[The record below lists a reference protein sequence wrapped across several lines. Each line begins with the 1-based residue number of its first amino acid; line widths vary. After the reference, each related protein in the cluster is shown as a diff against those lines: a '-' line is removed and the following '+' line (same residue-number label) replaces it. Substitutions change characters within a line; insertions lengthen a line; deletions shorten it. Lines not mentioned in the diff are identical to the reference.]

1 MSEPRTSGQG
11 FGTRAIRAATKSP
24 RVDQTPDVVPI
35 YQAVTFSAD
44 DAAELGDVLSDKSPG
59 YAYSRLDNP
68 TVSALA
74 DAMAEVEGADA
85 AYCFATGMAALTGMF
100 TALLRAG
107 DHVVTA
113 NALYG
118 TVAHL
123 LNHSLSRFGIETTFV
138 DPTDPDAVEA
148 AFKSNTRLL
157 HVETIANPTLDVA
170 DIADLAERAHRRG
183 AAMSVDNTFA
193 SPYLCRPLEHG
204 ADIVVESLTK
214 WVGGHSDFLGGVV
227 AGDRRRIAAVRAIQI
242 DTGATLAPLDAFLA
256 LRGLATLHV
265 RMERHVAS
273 AYALARHLEQ
283 QDGVG
288 QVFYP
293 GLPSH
298 PQFGV
303 AQRQLR
309 AGGGLLAFDV
319 GDRQTA
325 ERILNA
331 LTIPPMTASLGSI
344 RTIAV
349 HPPST
354 THRQLDAA
362 ALERAGIR
370 EGLIRVSVG
379 LEDVDDLIADFDQA
393 IVAARRQASATPA

>member
-1 MSEPRTSGQG
+1 MSESRTSGQG
-11 FGTRAIRAATKSP
+11 FGTRAIRAATKLP

-35 YQAVTFSAD
+35 YQAVTFSAA
-44 DAAELGDVLSDKSPG
+44 DATELGDVLGDKTSG

-68 TVSALA
+68 TSSALA
-74 DAMAEVEGADA
+74 DAMAEVEGAES
-85 AYCFATGMAALTGMF
+85 AYCFATGMAALTAMF

-107 DHVVTA
+107 DHVVAA

-118 TVAHL
+118 SVAHL
-123 LNHSLSRFGIETTFV
+123 LDRSLSRFGIETTFV
-138 DPTDPDAVEA
+138 DVTDPDEVMA
-148 AFKSNTRLL
+148 AFRRNTRLL
-157 HVETIANPTLDVA
+157 HVETIANPTLDIA
-170 DIADLAERAHRRG
+170 DIADLAERAHRHG
-183 AAMSVDNTFA
+183 AAISVDNTFA
-193 SPYLCRPLEHG
+193 SPYICRPLELG
-204 ADIVVESLTK
+204 ADLVVESLTK
-214 WVGGHSDFLGGVV
+214 WIGGHSDLLGGVV
-227 AGDRRRIAAVRAIQI
+227 AGDRQRIAAIREIQI
-242 DTGATLAPLDAFLA
+242 DTGATLAPLNAFLA

-273 AYALARHLEQ
+273 AHALARHLEQ

-288 QVFYP
+288 QMFYP

-319 GDRQTA
+319 GDRQAA

-331 LTIPPMTASLGSI
+331 LTIPPMTASLGSV
-344 RTIAV
+344 RTMAV

-393 IVAARRQASATPA
+393 LVAAKQQPSATPA